1 MAKSRVPSP
10 KEVVKVRRSKPAD
23 HSVDPEERGLPSEG
37 DTLQLTATVTRV
49 DPHDADTRWDKVT
62 VKIPGYP
69 IPVTLHLA
77 DVYGRNKG

>member
-10 KEVVKVRRSKPAD
+10 KEVVKVRRSKPVD
-23 HSVDPEERGLPSEG
+23 HSVSHEDRRLPAEG
-37 DTLQLTATVTRV
+37 DPLQLTATVTRV
-49 DPHDADTRWDKVT
+49 HPHDADTRWHKVK

-77 DVYGRNKG
+77 DVYGRGDE

>member
-10 KEVVKVRRSKPAD
+10 KEVVKVRRTKPAD
-23 HSVDPEERGLPSEG
+23 PSAPPEQRRLPSEG

-49 DPHDADTRWDKVT
+49 APHDADTRWDKVT

-69 IPVTLHLA
+69 IPTLHLA
-77 DVYGRNKG
+77 DVYGKD